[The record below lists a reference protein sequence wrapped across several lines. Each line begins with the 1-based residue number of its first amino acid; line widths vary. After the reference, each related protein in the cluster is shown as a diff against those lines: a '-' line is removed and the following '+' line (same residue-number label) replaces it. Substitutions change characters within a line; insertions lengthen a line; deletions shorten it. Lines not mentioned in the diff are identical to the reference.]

1 MKKFF
6 SLVLALVM
14 ALSLTTVAWGA
25 DVTVTHTG
33 DNAASGTA
41 LYNAVMA
48 AADGDTINVGAG
60 TYYLTNG
67 QTSRFNLNN
76 KSVTIVGAG
85 EGMTILQGERYGVV
99 LSDNVNP
106 DSTTTFTLKNMTIES
121 VGTGSAVYAK
131 DDVTVN
137 LVDVTLAVQGGT
149 AILLDSCNEIAGAY
163 HDGVETVVNVTNVT
177 IPDGKKI
184 EIAANPVSSIPN
196 AGVVSYG
203 SVNIGAGNNFTAADV
218 QPQNISLGTNNIAV
232 NGAYINA
239 DTTGAS
245 TSYNNVYL
253 KSTAKGAVIS
263 SAPVSLAF
271 FKAVDNKVDETTG
284 AYKADGNVA
293 YYTTTSADFTGKYA
307 QVATVAEAD
316 VIVYADAAG
325 TIVYMYLDAI
335 NPVYFG
341 DGVAVTNF
349 GTACGQYNSKD
360 ADYDKEATYY
370 TAFNALYVE
379 VETSAI
385 QLMVNGKLVPV
396 NGPVAID
403 KVAHKAVTTTDKKGA
418 VESIKCAACGVA
430 AVKAGNYASVPTG
443 AVTVMQEGNAYWY
456 WPVVGGVVS
465 GDVVVES
472 AETFDA
478 GIAMYVGMSVMAAA
492 GSAVVIGKKK
502 D

>member
-14 ALSLTTVAWGA
+14 ALSLTTVAFGA
-25 DVTVTHTG
+25 TVDVTHNG

-60 TYYLTNG
+60 TYALTDG
-67 QTSRFNLNN
+67 QTSRFDLSN

-85 EGMTILQGERYGVV
+85 EGQTILLGQKYGVV
-99 LSDNVNP
+99 LSDATNP
-106 DSTTTFTLKNMTIES
+106 DSTTVFTLKNMTVKTEHAWAA
-121 VGTGSAVYAK
+121 GVYAK
-131 DDVTVN
+131 YNITVNLEDVTVES
-137 LVDVTLAVQGGT
+137 AGGT
-149 AILLDSCNEIAGAY
+149 AILLDNCNKY
-163 HDGVETVVNVTNVT
+163 LDGQFHPGTGTVVNFTNVT
-177 IPDGKKI
+177 IDDGDKV
-184 EIAANPVSSIPN
+184 ELNANPCTAYPDAEPTS
-196 AGVVSYG
+196 AA
-203 SVNIGAGNNFTAADV
+203 VNIGAGNNFDAADC
-218 QPQNISLGTNNIAV
+218 QPQDVSLGTNNIAV
-232 NGAYINA
+232 NGALINA
-239 DTTGAS
+239 DTTGAN

-263 SAPVSLAF
+263 PAPVSLAF

-307 QVATVAEAD
+307 QVTSVADAD

-325 TIVYMYLDAI
+325 KIVYMYLDAI
-335 NPVYFG
+335 DPFYFG

-370 TAFNALYVE
+370 TAFDALYVA
-379 VETSAI
+379 VETSPI

-403 KVAHKAVTTTDKKGA
+403 KVAHKAVITTDKKGA
-418 VESIKCAACGVA
+418 IESIKCAACGVA
-430 AVKAGNYASVPTG
+430 AVKAGNYASVPTD
-443 AVTVMQEGNAYWY
+443 AVIARQEGNAYWY

-465 GDVVVES
+465 GDVTVES

-492 GSAVVIGKKK
+492 GSVVLKKRE